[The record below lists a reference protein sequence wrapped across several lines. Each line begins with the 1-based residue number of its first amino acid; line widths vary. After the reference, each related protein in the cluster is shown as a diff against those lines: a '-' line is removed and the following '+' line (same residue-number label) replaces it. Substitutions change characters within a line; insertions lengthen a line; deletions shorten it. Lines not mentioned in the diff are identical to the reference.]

1 MATRK
6 RVESWVVTDEFWR
19 RVEPLIPVRERS
31 ADKEYL
37 RKAGAGRPP
46 KPARQVFEAVVY
58 VLRTGC
64 QWKALPKERFGS
76 ASAVHKRFL
85 EWEAAGVF
93 EAIWKAGLAEYD
105 QMEGI
110 AWRWQ
115 SIDGA
120 MFKAPL
126 AQEAVGRNPTDR
138 GKKGGSKRHLLV
150 DGRGVPLSLVVTGA
164 NEHDVTQLDAVLQ
177 TIMVKRKTPGAR
189 RSKHLCAD
197 AGYRGRRA
205 LEIIESHGYI
215 PHVVDRGKEADAK
228 RRDPTKKARRW
239 VVEVCHSW
247 FNRFRKLLVRYE
259 KLKRS
264 FVALNH
270 IAAAIIALRKVPLKI
285 NIIYG

>member
-1 MATRK
+1 MTAK

-19 RVEPLIPVRERS
+19 RVEPLIPVRTRP
-31 ADKEYL
+31 AGKEFV

-85 EWEAAGVF
+85 EWEEAGVF

-120 MFKAPL
+120 MLKAPM
-126 AQEAVGRNPTDR
+126 AQEEVGPNPTDR
-138 GKKGGSKRHLLV
+138 GKKGKQTTSVG
-150 DGRGVPLSLVVTGA
+150 GRTWRPVVA
-164 NEHDVTQLDAVLQ
+164 H
-177 TIMVKRKTPGAR
+177 R
-189 RSKHLCAD
+189 
-197 AGYRGRRA
+197 
-205 LEIIESHGYI
+205 
-215 PHVVDRGKEADAK
+215 DRGQRE
-228 RRDPTKKARRW
+228 
-239 VVEVCHSW
+239 
-247 FNRFRKLLVRYE
+247 
-259 KLKRS
+259 
-264 FVALNH
+264 
-270 IAAAIIALRKVPLKI
+270 
-285 NIIYG
+285 